1 MSHIV
6 VLSTPCHKSGR
17 NQTHHISHTI
27 SAFQFTEGRLDN
39 WEDYCPL
46 FYACQIPTDQVEY
59 KE

>member
-1 MSHIV
+1 
-6 VLSTPCHKSGR
+6 LSTPCHKSGR